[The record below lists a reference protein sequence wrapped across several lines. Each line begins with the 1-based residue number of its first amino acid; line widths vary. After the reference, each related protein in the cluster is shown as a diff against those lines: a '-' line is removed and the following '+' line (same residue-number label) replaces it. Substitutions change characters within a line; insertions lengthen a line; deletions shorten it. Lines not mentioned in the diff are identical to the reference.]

1 MECVP
6 NISEGRDDSVVER
19 IAEAGAGAGC
29 RILDIHSDPDHDRSV
44 VTMVGDRT
52 AILNGAVALAE
63 RATALI
69 DLREGWGVHPC
80 IGAVDVIPFV
90 PLTGIAMSDCANV
103 ARNAGRAI
111 AERLALPVYLYG
123 AAQASG
129 REITLPR
136 IRRRRFAE
144 LTITLREIPPDYGP
158 RKAHPTAGAVA
169 VGAREPLVAYNVV
182 LACSDVR
189 VARSI
194 ARVLRESNGGPP
206 GVKALGL
213 KLHSR
218 SLVQVSMNLTDITAT
233 TVPQAFEAV
242 LREASARGVA
252 VLESEIVGLLPRA
265 ALAGATATGLRMATD
280 PRAKILEDV
289 IERSLR

>member
-6 NISEGRDDSVVER
+6 NVSEGRDDSVVER
-19 IAEAGAGAGC
+19 IAEAGTDAGC

-52 AILNGAVALAE
+52 EILNGAVALAE

-90 PLTGIAMSDCANV
+90 PLTGVAMSDCVNV
-103 ARNAGRAI
+103 ARDAGRAI
-111 AERLALPVYLYG
+111 AERLALPVYHYG
-123 AAQASG
+123 AARMSG

-136 IRRRRFAE
+136 IRRRGFAE
-144 LTITLREIPPDYGP
+144 LAATLREIPPDYGP
-158 RKAHPTAGAVA
+158 PQAHPTAGAGA

-182 LACSDVR
+182 LASSDVG

-194 ARVLRESNGGPP
+194 ARVLRASAGGLP

-213 KLHSR
+213 MLHSR
-218 SLVQVSMNLTDITAT
+218 NLVQVSMNLTDITAT
-233 TVPQAFEAV
+233 TVPRAFQAV

-265 ALAGATATGLRMATD
+265 ALAGATATDLRTTSD